1 MCVLREGTIR
11 EEEGEEGVMPFQAI
25 GKILLVAGG
34 LLVLAGIVMLFG
46 DRIPFLGKLPG
57 DFTFKRD
64 NVTIHFPLM
73 TMIIISVILTIIL
86 NLFGRK

>member
-1 MCVLREGTIR
+1 
-11 EEEGEEGVMPFQAI
+11 MPFPAL
-25 GKILLVAGG
+25 GKLLIVAGG
-34 LLVLAGIVMLFG
+34 LLVVVGIVMLFG

-57 DFTFKRD
+57 DFTFKKD

-73 TMIIISVILTIIL
+73 TMIIISIVLTIIL